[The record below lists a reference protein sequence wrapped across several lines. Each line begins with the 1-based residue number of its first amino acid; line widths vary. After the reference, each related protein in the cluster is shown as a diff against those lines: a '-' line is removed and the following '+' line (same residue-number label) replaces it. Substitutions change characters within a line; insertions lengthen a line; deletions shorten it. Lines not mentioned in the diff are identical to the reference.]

1 MPVHTVSH
9 ITKGR
14 FYFQT
19 PEILKKSHYLLCA
32 LFFFNTIPYNHIHY
46 FPSKSLNYSLKTTF
60 LSWKKKKKKNTTQ
73 NNRLNV
79 QHCCSSAFAFMN
91 ESAVCMH
98 TGFPAARSARSA
110 EKETFEAILCSDGG
124 NGKAGLLLRT

>member
-1 MPVHTVSH
+1 MGIFTAEA
-9 ITKGR
+9 
-14 FYFQT
+14 FQR
-19 PEILKKSHYLLCA
+19 CA
-32 LFFFNTIPYNHIHY
+32 ACLRTIYAVCSFRDI
-46 FPSKSLNYSLKTTF
+46 
-60 LSWKKKKKKNTTQ
+60 KKKNTTQ

-91 ESAVCMH
+91 ESAVCVH

-124 NGKAGLLLRT
+124 NGKAGLLLRM